1 MPRCTTG
8 GTFLLAIFLLQR
20 ACNAMQVEGVV
31 TRTRQHRAVV
41 AGDAAV
47 RACRL
52 ELLSA
57 DATRVA
63 FAVPHPFGD
72 QVNAFHLHLH
82 AFSVVTEKKKKEII
96 ARNRYIRQSA
106 LLQTTTTTTT
116 KRRKK
121 KTKGRKRIIQFFVAV
136 QKMRERSMSPRL
148 LFIYLKKAVP
158 IFRALT

>member
-121 KTKGRKRIIQFFVAV
+121 KNEGKKKDNTVFCSSAEN
-136 QKMRERSMSPRL
+136 ERAQYVSTTAFHILEKSGADL
-148 LFIYLKKAVP
+148 
-158 IFRALT
+158 